1 MYIFVMNNFYR
12 TIYFD
17 YRALIKIVSQIFRYI
32 KVIRYVDYD
41 KNVEKYMSLKTLK
54 KTNIFTSNSIAILY

>member
-1 MYIFVMNNFYR
+1 MNNFHR